1 MAQKDKHPAL
11 YCGDFP
17 PEIKD
22 RCERIAGALRITITD
37 LVAGILDDETKA
49 LKPGVDAITSWYKQ
63 KMRRRGVSG
72 AVINSKHE
80 NRQRTVRQRTVANA
94 EDSPQE
100 RSRNKGET
108 EGV

>member
-63 KMRRRGVSG
+63 KMRRRGISG

-80 NRQRTVRQRTVANA
+80 NRQRPVRRGALADVANPTG
-94 EDSPQE
+94 EGIGDKSSDS
-100 RSRNKGET
+100 
-108 EGV
+108 